1 MTFVIVAL
9 TFDRCPFPVEGAR
22 SKPAMKLN
30 VQFIKHPGSKE
41 RMVVLPESQF
51 RILKRTAM
59 ASVSDLDEPARNSP
73 LPKRVLD
80 RIAAGENPVRAVR
93 ILRGLSGRQLAA
105 QAGITPSMLS
115 QIERSGKTASTKTLK
130 AIAHILEVPLGA
142 ISPHLSAGIG
152 GVPTDTGR
160 AVAWILT

>member
-1 MTFVIVAL
+1 
-9 TFDRCPFPVEGAR
+9 
-22 SKPAMKLN
+22 MKLN

-59 ASVSDLDEPARNSP
+59 AGVSELDEPAPHSP

-152 GVPTDTGR
+152 GVPADTGR
-160 AVAWILT
+160 TVAWILT

>member
-1 MTFVIVAL
+1 
-9 TFDRCPFPVEGAR
+9 
-22 SKPAMKLN
+22 MKLN
-30 VQFIKHPGSKE
+30 VQFIKHPGAKE

-51 RILKRTAM
+51 RMLKRTAM
-59 ASVSDLDEPARNSP
+59 AGVADLDEPAPNSP
-73 LPKRVLD
+73 LPTRILD
-80 RIAAGENPVRAVR
+80 KIAAGENPVRAVR

-115 QIERSGKTASTKTLK
+115 QIERSGKTASTKTLR
-130 AIAHILEVPLGA
+130 AIAHILDVPMGA

-160 AVAWILT
+160 NVAWILT

>member
-1 MTFVIVAL
+1 
-9 TFDRCPFPVEGAR
+9 
-22 SKPAMKLN
+22 MKLN

-59 ASVSDLDEPARNSP
+59 AGVSELDEPAPNSP

-160 AVAWILT
+160 TMAWIPT

>member
-1 MTFVIVAL
+1 
-9 TFDRCPFPVEGAR
+9 
-22 SKPAMKLN
+22 MKIN
-30 VQFIKHPGSKE
+30 VQFIKHPGSRE

-51 RILKRTAM
+51 RVLKRTAM
-59 ASVSDLDEPARNSP
+59 AGVAELEEPATNSP

-93 ILRGLSGRQLAA
+93 VLRGLSGRQLAV

-130 AIAHILEVPLGA
+130 AIAHILDVPLGV
-142 ISPHLSAGIG
+142 ISPDLSGGIG
-152 GVPTDTGR
+152 SVPADTGR
-160 AVAWILT
+160 TVAWIPT